1 MSIRQQHRQDE
12 LAAAELRESMWRPAA
27 LAGVIAQHDAL
38 VAKID
43 SIQAS
48 IARAD
53 ALLAHNAALLNQ
65 MENG

>member
-12 LAAAELRESMWRPAA
+12 LAARDLRENMWGPAA
-27 LAGVIAQHDAL
+27 IAGVIAQHDAL

-53 ALLAHNAALLNQ
+53 ALLAHIAALLNQ

>member
-43 SIQAS
+43 DIQAS

>member
-12 LAAAELRESMWRPAA
+12 HAAEPRESIWEMVA
-27 LAGVIAQHDAL
+27 LASAIALHDAQIL
-38 VAKID
+38 TID

>member
-12 LAAAELRESMWRPAA
+12 LAARELRESMWRPAA
-27 LAGVIAQHDAL
+27 LAGAIAQHD
-38 VAKID
+38 VAIAQID

-53 ALLAHNAALLNQ
+53 VLLAHNAALLNQ

>member
-12 LAAAELRESMWRPAA
+12 LAAAELRKRMWRPAA
-27 LAGVIAQHDAL
+27 LAGVIAQHDA
-38 VAKID
+38 AIAAME
-43 SIQAS
+43 SIEAC

>member
-12 LAAAELRESMWRPAA
+12 LVAAEMRKRMWRPAA
-27 LAGVIAQHDAL
+27 LAGVIALHDAQIL
-38 VAKID
+38 TID